1 MRLLATFQNLQRTI
15 TNECLSDVWVHWGGH
30 LKDVLVNASE
40 FFLCDQS
47 NVLFCV
53 KEIRFFFLKMSN
65 LFYLCCWCTDHQI
78 LLSLKLYI
86 LCLSPNY
93 LWLIEMYQN
102 LFIVFVNM

>member
-1 MRLLATFQNLQRTI
+1 MFESTEGVIWKMFLLTHQSFSFVTKVMYCSVWRK
-15 TNECLSDVWVHWGGH
+15 SD
-30 LKDVLVNASE
+30 
-40 FFLCDQS
+40 
-47 NVLFCV
+47 
-53 KEIRFFFLKMSN
+53 FFFLKMSN